1 MISNRMA
8 RAPGLSLSV
17 LAKDGIRPQWDSGID
32 SYAMPSKMLSAA
44 STITSPLKISLV
56 GLRPNYRCGN
66 RDLSGSCCADELKI
80 KKEGATISSEMLPL
94 RLAPRAG
101 LEPATIRLTAERSTN

>member
-17 LAKDGIRPQWDSGID
+17 LAKDGIRPQWDNGID
-32 SYAMPSKMLSAA
+32 RCYLQHQQSHRQ
-44 STITSPLKISLV
+44 TPLKISLV

-80 KKEGATISSEMLPL
+80 KKEGATISSEMPPL